1 MVDTLKGVWQR
12 RELVGLL
19 VARNLKVRYKGTA
32 LGFLWSLLTPL
43 SYILMYAVFASIL
56 RFNDGHPNYLQFLIV
71 GVVTWQFLATCVHDS
86 VHAIVGNVNLVK
98 KTVFPRLILPLAT
111 VLANLVNFLLTCM
124 VLTIYL
130 LFVAPTFAAVWL
142 LPLVVLTHSALS
154 LGLALLLSASQ
165 VRFRDTEHVLGIG
178 IMAWFFL
185 TPVFYSLDFIY
196 SHLDRLA
203 AGARLLAFLN
213 PMTGVVSAYRM
224 VFLAADNPGWPGLL
238 LSAAVCWIVL
248 IVGCWT
254 FQRAEWRF
262 ADEL

>member
-1 MVDTLKGVWQR
+1 MVDTFKAVWRR

-56 RFNDGHPNYLQFLIV
+56 RFNDGRPHYLQFLIV

-111 VLANLVNFLLTCM
+111 VLANLVNFLLTCV
-124 VLTIYL
+124 VLTVYL
-130 LFVAPTFAAVWL
+130 LFASPGYGVPWL
-142 LPLVVLTHSALS
+142 LPITVATQTALC

-185 TPVFYSLDFIY
+185 TPVFYSLDFLY
-196 SHLDRLA
+196 DRLDRLV
-203 AGARLLAFLN
+203 AGARWLAFLN

-224 VFLAADNPGWPGLL
+224 VFLSADHPGWTGLL
-238 LSAAVCWIVL
+238 VSALVCWAVL
-248 IVGCWT
+248 GVGVWA
-254 FQRAEWRF
+254 FEKAEWRF